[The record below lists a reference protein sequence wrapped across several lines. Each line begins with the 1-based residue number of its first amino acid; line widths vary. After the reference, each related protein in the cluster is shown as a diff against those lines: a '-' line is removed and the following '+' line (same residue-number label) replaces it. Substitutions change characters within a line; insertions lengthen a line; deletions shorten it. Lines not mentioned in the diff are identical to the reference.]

1 MPPCANGILGKFAL
15 AGAGGH
21 GQTRCME
28 DSELPRIEYEVPVMF
43 FDTDCGGV
51 IHNLAYLR
59 FIETARTIM
68 AGQMGMRLAE
78 MAAEGLYPVVLRSEI
93 DYLSPG
99 KFGDR
104 IIVRGG
110 VSEVGRVRFWV
121 EFEVVRG
128 EDSTVLAK
136 SRQSLA
142 LIRMPGAKAERLPVE
157 WFTART

>member
-1 MPPCANGILGKFAL
+1 MAKTG
-15 AGAGGH
+15 
-21 GQTRCME
+21 
-28 DSELPRIEYEVPVMF
+28 LPSIEHEVPVMF

-59 FIETARTIM
+59 FVETARTIM
-68 AGQMGMRLAE
+68 AAQMGMRLPE
-78 MAAEGLYPVVLRSEI
+78 MAAEGLYPVVLRTEI

-104 IIVRGG
+104 IVVRGG
-110 VSEVGRVRFWV
+110 VTEVGRVRFWV
-121 EFEVVRG
+121 EFEVVRADDG
-128 EDSTVLAK
+128 TILTK

-157 WFTART
+157 WFE

>member
-1 MPPCANGILGKFAL
+1 MAAETRR
-15 AGAGGH
+15 
-21 GQTRCME
+21 GQTPAMAN
-28 DSELPRIEYEVPVMF
+28 SGLPRIEYEMPVMF

-59 FIETARTIM
+59 FVETARTVM
-68 AGQMGMRLAE
+68 AEQMGMRLAE
-78 MAAEGLYPVVLRSEI
+78 MAAEGLYPVVLRTEI

-121 EFEVVRG
+121 EFEVVRADDG
-128 EDSTVLAK
+128 TVLTK

-157 WFTART
+157 WFKARR

>member
-1 MPPCANGILGKFAL
+1 
-15 AGAGGH
+15 
-21 GQTRCME
+21 ME
-28 DSELPRIEYEVPVMF
+28 NSGLPRIEYEMPVMF

-59 FIETARTIM
+59 FVETARTIM

-78 MAAEGLYPVVLRSEI
+78 MAAEGLYPVVLRTEI

-104 IIVRGG
+104 ILVRGG

-121 EFEVVRG
+121 EFEVVRADDG
-128 EDSTVLAK
+128 MVLAK

-142 LIRMPGAKAERLPVE
+142 LIRMPGAKAERLPEE
-157 WFTART
+157 WFVKARP

>member
-1 MPPCANGILGKFAL
+1 
-15 AGAGGH
+15 
-21 GQTRCME
+21 
-28 DSELPRIEYEVPVMF
+28 MF

-59 FIETARTIM
+59 FVETARTIM
-68 AGQMGMRLAE
+68 AAQMGMRLPE
-78 MAAEGLYPVVLRSEI
+78 MAAKGLYPVVLRTEI

-110 VSEVGRVRFWV
+110 VTEVGRVRFWV
-121 EFEVVRG
+121 EFEVVRADDG
-128 EDSTVLAK
+128 TVLTK

-142 LIRMPGAKAERLPVE
+142 LIRMPGAKAERLPAE
-157 WFTART
+157 WFE